1 MRAPLLSW
9 GDYKDQ
15 YASNMEDYWLVI
27 SNVHEIKNPSG
38 VPLFFVVRDLD
49 VYKVAKAING
59 MKTAMQMIL
68 PKYPTPCLQPQYL
81 NKEAR
86 ATCLQIFKQRTYN
99 PQPLQKYLK
108 SLRLISIDNAPC
120 VYLNSKDKLQTFKSN
135 SAICLTLQKNLNKA
149 F

>member
-1 MRAPLLSW
+1 
-9 GDYKDQ
+9 
-15 YASNMEDYWLVI
+15 
-27 SNVHEIKNPSG
+27 
-38 VPLFFVVRDLD
+38 
-49 VYKVAKAING
+49 